1 VRGAHTRSSVCVG
14 GVSLPFEPSQSRDN
28 RKYNIGPETKEEYM
42 RTGTRILL
50 VEDDRAI
57 AGFVEPELEHLGFLV
72 RCAYDGV
79 SGLEEAG
86 RFGPSLIVLDIMLP
100 GLDGVG
106 VLKRLREGGSRVPVI
121 MLTAR
126 DTTLDK
132 VHSLDRGADDYL
144 TKPFDIEE
152 LLARIRALLRR
163 AEGDEI
169 LRVAGLEINT
179 STREVR
185 REEREIELTT
195 REYELLE
202 FMARNPRRVLSR
214 ELLLSRVWDEELGLT
229 TNVVDVYVGYLR
241 RKVDAPGEEKLIRTV
256 RGAGYALKGG

>member
-1 VRGAHTRSSVCVG
+1 
-14 GVSLPFEPSQSRDN
+14 
-28 RKYNIGPETKEEYM
+28 M
-42 RTGTRILL
+42 RPGTRILL
-50 VEDDRAI
+50 VEDDRSI
-57 AGFVEPELEHLGFLV
+57 VGSFEPGREHLGFQV

-79 SGLEEAG
+79 TGLEEAG
-86 RFGPSLIVLDIMLP
+86 SFGPALIVLDIMLP

-106 VLKRLREGGSRVPVI
+106 VLKGLREGGNRTPVI

-169 LRVAGLEINT
+169 LRVADLEINT

-185 REEREIELTT
+185 RGGRGIELTT
-195 REYELLE
+195 PEYELLE
-202 FMARNPRRVLSR
+202 YMAQNPRRVLSR
-214 ELLLSRVWDEELGLT
+214 DLLLSRVWDGEFDLT

-256 RGAGYALKGG
+256 RGAGYALKGA

>member
-1 VRGAHTRSSVCVG
+1 
-14 GVSLPFEPSQSRDN
+14 
-28 RKYNIGPETKEEYM
+28 M
-42 RTGTRILL
+42 RPGTRILL

-72 RCAYDGV
+72 RCAYDGLT
-79 SGLEEAG
+79 GLEEA
-86 RFGPSLIVLDIMLP
+86 RIFGPALIVLDIMLP
-100 GLDGVG
+100 RLDGVG

-169 LRVAGLEINT
+169 LRVADLEINT

-185 REEREIELTT
+185 RE
-195 REYELLE
+195 
-202 FMARNPRRVLSR
+202 RRR
-214 ELLLSRVWDEELGLT
+214 
-229 TNVVDVYVGYLR
+229 
-241 RKVDAPGEEKLIRTV
+241 
-256 RGAGYALKGG
+256 

>member
-1 VRGAHTRSSVCVG
+1 MT
-14 GVSLPFEPSQSRDN
+14 P
-28 RKYNIGPETKEEYM
+28 
-42 RTGTRILL
+42 GTRILL
-50 VEDDRAI
+50 VEDDHSI
-57 AGFVEPELEHLGFLV
+57 AGFVEPELERAGFLV

-79 SGLEEAG
+79 TGLEEA
-86 RFGPSLIVLDIMLP
+86 RKFGPALIVLDIMLP

-106 VLKRLREGGSRVPVI
+106 ILKRLREEGNGVPVI

-169 LRVAGLEINT
+169 LRVADLEINT

-202 FMARNPRRVLSR
+202 YMAQNPRRVLSR
-214 ELLLSRVWDEELGLT
+214 DLLLSRVWDEELGLT

-241 RKVDAPGEEKLIRTV
+241 RKVDGPGEEKLIRTV
-256 RGAGYALKGG
+256 RGAGYALKGA

>member
-1 VRGAHTRSSVCVG
+1 
-14 GVSLPFEPSQSRDN
+14 
-28 RKYNIGPETKEEYM
+28 M
-42 RTGTRILL
+42 RPGTRILL

-57 AGFVEPELEHLGFLV
+57 VGFIEPELERVGFLV
-72 RCAYDGV
+72 RCAYDGIA
-79 SGLEEAG
+79 GLEEAG
-86 RFGPSLIVLDIMLP
+86 KFGPALIVLDIMLP

-106 VLKRLREGGSRVPVI
+106 LLRRLREGGNRVPVI

-152 LLARIRALLRR
+152 LVARIRALLRR
-163 AEGDEI
+163 ADGEEI
-169 LRVAGLEINT
+169 LRVADLEINT

-202 FMARNPRRVLSR
+202 FMAQNPRRVLSR
-214 ELLLSRVWDEELGLT
+214 DLLLSRVWDEELGLT
-229 TNVVDVYVGYLR
+229 PNVVDVYVGYLR

-256 RGAGYALKGG
+256 RGAGYALKGA

>member
-1 VRGAHTRSSVCVG
+1 MKA
-14 GVSLPFEPSQSRDN
+14 
-28 RKYNIGPETKEEYM
+28 
-42 RTGTRILL
+42 GTRILL
-50 VEDDRAI
+50 VEDDRSI
-57 AGFVEPELEHLGFLV
+57 VGFVEPELEHLGFHV

-79 SGLEEAG
+79 AGLEEAQT
-86 RFGPSLIVLDIMLP
+86 FSPDLIILDIMLP
-100 GLDGVG
+100 FMDGVG
-106 VLKRLREGGSRVPVI
+106 VLKRLRQEGSRIPVI

-132 VHSLDRGADDYL
+132 VHSLDLGADDYL

-163 AEGDEI
+163 AEGDEV
-169 LRVAGLEINT
+169 LRVADLEINT

-185 REEREIELTT
+185 RADREIELTA

-214 ELLLSRVWDEELGLT
+214 EFLLARVWDEELGLT
-229 TNVVDVYVGYLR
+229 TNLVDVYVSYLR
-241 RKVDAPGEEKLIRTV
+241 KKVDAPGEMNLIRTV
-256 RGAGYALKGG
+256 RGVGYVLKEA

>member
-1 VRGAHTRSSVCVG
+1 MT
-14 GVSLPFEPSQSRDN
+14 P
-28 RKYNIGPETKEEYM
+28 
-42 RTGTRILL
+42 GTRILL
-50 VEDDRAI
+50 VEDDRSI
-57 AGFVEPELEHLGFLV
+57 AGFVEPELERAGFLV

-79 SGLEEAG
+79 TGLEEA
-86 RFGPSLIVLDIMLP
+86 RKFGPALIVLDIMLP

-106 VLKRLREGGSRVPVI
+106 ILKRLREEGNGVPVI

-163 AEGDEI
+163 AEGDEV
-169 LRVAGLEINT
+169 LRVADLEINT

-202 FMARNPRRVLSR
+202 YMAQNPRRVLSR
-214 ELLLSRVWDEELGLT
+214 DLLLSRVWDEELGLT

-256 RGAGYALKGG
+256 RGAGYALKGV

>member
-1 VRGAHTRSSVCVG
+1 MT
-14 GVSLPFEPSQSRDN
+14 P
-28 RKYNIGPETKEEYM
+28 
-42 RTGTRILL
+42 GTRILL
-50 VEDDRAI
+50 VEDDRSI
-57 AGFVEPELEHLGFLV
+57 AGFVEPELERAGFLV

-79 SGLEEAG
+79 TGLEEA
-86 RFGPSLIVLDIMLP
+86 RKFGPALIVLDIMLP

-106 VLKRLREGGSRVPVI
+106 ILKRLREEGIGVPVI

-169 LRVAGLEINT
+169 LRVADLEINT

-202 FMARNPRRVLSR
+202 YMAQNPRRVLSR
-214 ELLLSRVWDEELGLT
+214 DLLLSRVWDEELGLT

-256 RGAGYALKGG
+256 RGAGYALKGM

>member
-1 VRGAHTRSSVCVG
+1 
-14 GVSLPFEPSQSRDN
+14 
-28 RKYNIGPETKEEYM
+28 
-42 RTGTRILL
+42 
-50 VEDDRAI
+50 
-57 AGFVEPELEHLGFLV
+57 
-72 RCAYDGV
+72 
-79 SGLEEAG
+79 
-86 RFGPSLIVLDIMLP
+86 
-100 GLDGVG
+100 
-106 VLKRLREGGSRVPVI
+106 VPVI

-169 LRVAGLEINT
+169 LRVADLEINT
-179 STREVR
+179 STREVK
-185 REEREIELTT
+185 REGREIELTT

-214 ELLLSRVWDEELGLT
+214 DLLLSRVWDEELGLT
-229 TNVVDVYVGYLR
+229 PNVVDVYVGYLR
-241 RKVDAPGEEKLIRTV
+241 RKVDVPGEQNLIRTV
-256 RGAGYALKGG
+256 RGAGYALRGD

>member
-1 VRGAHTRSSVCVG
+1 
-14 GVSLPFEPSQSRDN
+14 
-28 RKYNIGPETKEEYM
+28 M
-42 RTGTRILL
+42 
-50 VEDDRAI
+50 VEDDRSI

-72 RCAYDGV
+72 RCAYDGIAA
-79 SGLEEAG
+79 LEEA
-86 RFGPSLIVLDIMLP
+86 RKFGPALIVLDIMLP
-100 GLDGVG
+100 ALDGVG
-106 VLKRLREGGSRVPVI
+106 VLKRLRQEGTKVPVI

-169 LRVAGLEINT
+169 LRVADLEINT

-185 REEREIELTT
+185 REERDIELTA
-195 REYELLE
+195 REYALLE

-214 ELLLSRVWDEELGLT
+214 DLLLSRVWDEEFGLT
-229 TNVVDVYVGYLR
+229 PNLVDVYVGYLR
-241 RKVDAPGEEKLIRTV
+241 RKVDTAGEEKLIRTV
-256 RGAGYALKGG
+256 RGAGYALRGA

>member
-1 VRGAHTRSSVCVG
+1 
-14 GVSLPFEPSQSRDN
+14 
-28 RKYNIGPETKEEYM
+28 M
-42 RTGTRILL
+42 
-50 VEDDRAI
+50 
-57 AGFVEPELEHLGFLV
+57 
-72 RCAYDGV
+72 
-79 SGLEEAG
+79 
-86 RFGPSLIVLDIMLP
+86 
-100 GLDGVG
+100 
-106 VLKRLREGGSRVPVI
+106 PVI

-169 LRVAGLEINT
+169 LRVADLEINT

-202 FMARNPRRVLSR
+202 YMAQNPRRVLSR

-256 RGAGYALKGG
+256 RGAGYALKGA